1 VDGHMGA
8 FICCNMCAGGGEFQG
23 EKGMAK
29 PV

>member
-8 FICCNMCAGGGEFQG
+8 SLCRITCAGGGEFQ
-23 EKGMAK
+23 EKWGMAE